1 MRRVVRREYRV
12 GYFIVLALWL
22 VLAATTFA
30 LFISNP
36 FANGFTVMII
46 LIIGGG
52 LLTALQAYLQSRGRY
67 VVYVVEEE
75 PGGGTS

>member
-36 FANGFTVMII
+36 VANGFTVMII

-52 LLTALQAYLQSRGRY
+52 LLTALQAYLQSRGKY
-67 VVYVVEEE
+67 IVYVVEEE
-75 PGGGTS
+75 PGESTS

>member
-36 FANGFTVMII
+36 FANGFTIMII
-46 LIIGGG
+46 LIVGGG
-52 LLTALQAYLQSRGRY
+52 LIMALQAYLQSRGKY
-67 VVYVVEEE
+67 IVYVVEEE
-75 PGGGTS
+75 PGGSNS